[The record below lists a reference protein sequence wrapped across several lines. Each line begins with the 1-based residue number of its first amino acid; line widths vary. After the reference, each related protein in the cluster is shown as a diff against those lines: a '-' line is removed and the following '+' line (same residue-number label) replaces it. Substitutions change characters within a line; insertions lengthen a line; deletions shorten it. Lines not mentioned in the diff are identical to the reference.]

1 MKDAKYAATQQLK
14 KTYKLSKTK
23 LQKAK
28 AMSRQIMEQS
38 NAQSDRAMQREV
50 KLADQKQQV
59 MMRKAKES
67 KADALKVID
76 DTFEEKL
83 AAQSSRSI
91 SKMQFAAHAKASKL
105 QQIP

>member
-59 MMRKAKES
+59 MMRKAK
-67 KADALKVID
+67 ADALKVID